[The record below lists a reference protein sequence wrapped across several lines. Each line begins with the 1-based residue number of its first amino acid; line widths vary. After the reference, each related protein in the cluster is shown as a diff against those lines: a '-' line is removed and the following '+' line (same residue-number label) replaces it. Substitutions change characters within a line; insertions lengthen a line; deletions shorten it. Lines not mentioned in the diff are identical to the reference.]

1 MDMGTNMGRDM
12 KRDMETGISRES
24 ETERNA
30 KAENRE
36 NRESSRVQTRVAMIG
51 IIVEETASVERL
63 NQLLHQ
69 YGAYI
74 IGRMGIPYRE
84 RGINIISIA
93 MDAPQ
98 DVISAL
104 SGKLGAL
111 KGVSSKAVYSK
122 V

>member
-1 MDMGTNMGRDM
+1 MGRDTE
-12 KRDMETGISRES
+12 RDMETGITRES

-36 NRESSRVQTRVAMIG
+36 NSRVQTRVAMIG

-63 NQLLHQ
+63 NHLLHQ

>member
-12 KRDMETGISRES
+12 ERDMETGISRES